1 MRVYRGLK
9 LGCWVM
15 PVVLLLAVMLHPLGV
30 RAKVYIDITSPGG
43 KLVPVAILMKG
54 DPDAKRVEE
63 VVKKDLELYGLF
75 KVLNPKV
82 FITDTFTKD
91 NFKDWRFIGAEI
103 LVVAHGGTTNGRFSL
118 EARVYDVVE
127 GKEILARKYS
137 IRREAKDLVGM
148 RLADD
153 IFTAFTGEEGIF
165 YGSVVLSVKTRPGV
179 KELGII
185 SPDGSSFQILTHD
198 NSINLSPAWSPDGKW
213 VAYTSF
219 KRGEADLYLLEVAT
233 GIEKVLSKRKGA
245 EISPSWSPDGTQ
257 LAFSYSLNGNSDIY
271 IKDLI
276 TGYTKRITRNPAID
290 TSPAWSPDGRKIAF
304 VSRRSGAPH
313 IYVMN
318 TDGSDQTRLTF
329 GPYEVSPA
337 WSPKGD
343 KLAYVSVEGGK
354 ILIHVLDM
362 KTGNSKVVVQGEDP
376 CWSPNGRYIMF
387 FKGEGGRRTLYL
399 TTEDGNGI
407 VKVRRLNGSDPCW
420 RSLN

>member
-1 MRVYRGLK
+1 MKVRRWFSIAVFSALTTW
-9 LGCWVM
+9 LIVSH
-15 PVVLLLAVMLHPLGV
+15 PVCSI
-30 RAKVYIDITSPGG
+30 AKVYIDITSPGG
-43 KLVPVAILMKG
+43 KLVSVALLMKG
-54 DPDAKRVEE
+54 DPNTKRVQE

-75 KVLNPKV
+75 RVINPKV
-82 FITDTFTKD
+82 FITDTFEEGK
-91 NFKDWRFIGAEI
+91 FKDWRFIGAEI
-103 LVVAHGGTTNGRFSL
+103 LVVAKGSTTNGKFSL
-118 EARVYDVVE
+118 AARVFDVVE
-127 GKEILARKYS
+127 GKEILARRYS
-137 IRREAKDLVGM
+137 IRSEAKDLVGM

-153 IFTAFTGEEGIF
+153 IFSAFTGEEGIF
-165 YGSVVLSVKTRPGV
+165 YGSVALSVKTRLGV

-198 NSINLSPAWSPDGKW
+198 NSINLSPAWSPDGRW
-213 VAYTSF
+213 IAYTSF

-233 GIEKVLSKRKGA
+233 GKVKVLSKRKGA

-257 LAFSYSLNGNSDIY
+257 LAFSYSLNGNSDVY

-276 TGYTKRITRNPAID
+276 TGYTKRITKNPAID

-313 IYVMN
+313 IYIMN
-318 TDGSDQTRLTF
+318 PDGSDQTRLTF

-343 KLAYVSVEGGK
+343 RLAYVSVEGGK
-354 ILIHVLDM
+354 VLIHVLDM
-362 KTGNSKVVVQGEDP
+362 KTGKSKVVVEGEDP

-387 FKGEGGRRTLYL
+387 FKGEGPRRTLYL

-407 VKVRRLNGSDPCW
+407 VRVRRLNGSDPCW

>member
-1 MRVYRGLK
+1 MRNINGKLFGLI
-9 LGCWVM
+9 LTILVATLFSAQGY
-15 PVVLLLAVMLHPLGV
+15 G
-30 RAKVYIDITSPGG
+30 KVYIDVTSPGG
-43 KLVPVAILMKG
+43 KLVSVALLMKG
-54 DPDAKRVEE
+54 DPDTKRVQE
-63 VVKKDLELYGLF
+63 VTKKDLELYGLF
-75 KVLNPKV
+75 KIIDPKT
-82 FITDTFTKD
+82 FITNRFENG

-103 LVVAHGGTTNGRFSL
+103 LVVAHGGTRNGKFSL
-118 EARVYDVVE
+118 SARVFDVVE

-137 IRREAKDLVGM
+137 IKREAKDLVGM

-165 YGSVVLSVKTRPGV
+165 YSSVALSVRTRPGI
-179 KELGII
+179 KEIGII
-185 SPDGSSFQILTHD
+185 SPDGSSFQLLTHD
-198 NSINLSPAWSPDGKW
+198 NSINLCPSWSPDGRW
-213 VAYTSF
+213 IAYTSF

-233 GIEKVLSKRKGA
+233 GRVKVLSKKKGA

-313 IYVMN
+313 IYIMN
-318 TDGSDQTRLTF
+318 PDGSEQTRLTF

-343 KLAYVSVEGGK
+343 KLAYVSVEGGS

-362 KTGNSKVVVQGEDP
+362 KSGNSKVVVEGEDP
-376 CWSPNGRYIMF
+376 CWSPNGRYLMF
-387 FKGEGGRRTLYL
+387 FKGEGPRRTLYL

-420 RSLN
+420 RSLQ